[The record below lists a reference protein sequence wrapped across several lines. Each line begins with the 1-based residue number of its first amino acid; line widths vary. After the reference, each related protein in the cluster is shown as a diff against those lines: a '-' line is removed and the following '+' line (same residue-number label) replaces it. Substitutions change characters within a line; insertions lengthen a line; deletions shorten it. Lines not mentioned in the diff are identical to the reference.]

1 MEVSHVSQG
10 NHESIAT
17 VDITTS
23 HDEQPT
29 EALAL
34 TLTAYA
40 IHPNSPMRLVP
51 ATTSRDWIDATH
63 NQFARRCLPLLIAN
77 QAGWF
82 ILNSH
87 ALRVTWDGSDALE
100 GLTLEWLSGDPP
112 YPAVS
117 HFGHGILTWTL
128 PYLFRTPPGYQLL
141 ARGPSNWPKDGIF
154 ALEGL
159 VETDWS
165 VATFTMNWMLMA
177 VDHPVEF
184 EAGEPIC
191 MIVPQRCDTLE
202 AFQPELRDI
211 LSDPDHHRAFTNWS
225 TSRSRHLVDLK
236 VPNSQAQKQGW
247 QKDYFRGRTPA
258 GQRAPAHRT
267 KLQLRSFQAAADS
280 GSRHTD
286 SSGSET

>member
-1 MEVSHVSQG
+1 MSQG
-10 NHESIAT
+10 NQGPAARIDT
-17 VDITTS
+17 IRT
-23 HDEQPT
+23 HDEQHP
-29 EALAL
+29 ESL

-40 IHPNSPMRLVP
+40 IHPRSPMQLAP
-51 ATTSRDWIDATH
+51 ALAARDWIDATH
-63 NQFARRCLPLLIAN
+63 QQFARRCLPLLIAN

-87 ALRVTWDGSDALE
+87 ALRVTWDGGDALE
-100 GLTLEWLSGDPP
+100 SLTLDWLSGEPP

-117 HFGHGILTWTL
+117 HFGHGILTFTL

-141 ARGPSNWPKDGIF
+141 VRGPANWPKDGIY

-184 EAGEPIC
+184 EVGEPIC
-191 MIVPQRCDTLE
+191 MIVPQHCDTLE

-211 LSDPDHHRAFTNWS
+211 ASEPDRQRAFLDWS

-236 VPNSQAQKQGW
+236 APNSEAQKRGW
-247 QKDYFRGRTPA
+247 QKDYFRGRTPS
-258 GQRAPAHRT
+258 GEKAPIHRT
-267 KLQLRSFQAAADS
+267 KLQLRDFRPVADVNAQDIDPS
-280 GSRHTD
+280 
-286 SSGSET
+286 